1 MRPEPIARNERGND
15 PAVSMAQTPLEEN
28 VMSRAFVNED
38 NAAAQADQPVE
49 RQVSAQPNRLTAQ
62 GLAQL
67 QARVTQLQLE
77 YSTESTKGEQA
88 DKQRQADL
96 ERDLRYFNQRV
107 QSAQVVPPATST
119 DKVQIGSW
127 VTFANEQDEQQRIQ
141 LVGEDQADA
150 NAGLINWGSPL
161 GRALLGAQVG
171 DEVLWKRPVGDQL
184 IEVLRIEPEA

>member
-1 MRPEPIARNERGND
+1 
-15 PAVSMAQTPLEEN
+15 
-28 VMSRAFVNED
+28 MSRAFVNED
-38 NAAAQADQPVE
+38 SAAAQADQPVE
-49 RQVSAQPNRLTAQ
+49 RQVSGQPNRLTAQ

-67 QARVTQLQLE
+67 QARVAQLQHA
-77 YSTESTKGEQA
+77 YSAEATKGEQA

-107 QSAQVVPPATST
+107 QSAQVVPPALST

-150 NAGLINWGSPL
+150 HAHLINWGSPL

-184 IEVLRIEPEA
+184 IEVMRIEPEA

>member
-1 MRPEPIARNERGND
+1 
-15 PAVSMAQTPLEEN
+15 
-28 VMSRAFVNED
+28 MSRAFVNED

-67 QARVTQLQLE
+67 QAKVTQLQLE

-96 ERDLRYFNQRV
+96 ERDLRYFNQRA

>member
-1 MRPEPIARNERGND
+1 
-15 PAVSMAQTPLEEN
+15 
-28 VMSRAFVNED
+28 MSRAFVNED
-38 NAAAQADQPVE
+38 SAAAQADQPVE
-49 RQVSAQPNRLTAQ
+49 RQISEQPNRMTAQ

-67 QARVTQLQLE
+67 QAKVVQLQHEHSLE
-77 YSTESTKGEQA
+77 SAKGEQA

-107 QSAQVVPPATST
+107 QSAQVVAAATST
-119 DKVQIGSW
+119 EKVQIGSW
-127 VTFANEQDEQQRIQ
+127 VTFANQLDEQQRIQ

-150 NAGLINWGSPL
+150 SVGLINWGSPL

-184 IEVLRIEPEA
+184 IEVLRIEAET

>member
-1 MRPEPIARNERGND
+1 
-15 PAVSMAQTPLEEN
+15 
-28 VMSRAFVNED
+28 MSRAFVNED

-49 RQVSAQPNRLTAQ
+49 RHVSDQPNRVTAQ

-67 QARVTQLQLE
+67 QAKVAQLQHD
-77 YSTESTKGEQA
+77 YSVESTKD

-107 QSAQVVPPATST
+107 QSAQVVAPATST
-119 DKVQIGSW
+119 EKVQIGSW
-127 VTFANEQDEQQRIQ
+127 VTFANEQDVQQRIQ

-150 NAGLINWGSPL
+150 AAGLINWGSPL

-184 IEVLRIEPEA
+184 IEVLRIDPEV